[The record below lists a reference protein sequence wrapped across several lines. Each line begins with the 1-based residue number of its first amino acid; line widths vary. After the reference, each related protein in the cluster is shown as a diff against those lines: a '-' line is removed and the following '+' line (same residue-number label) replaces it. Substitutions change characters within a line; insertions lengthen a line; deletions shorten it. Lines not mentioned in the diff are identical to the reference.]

1 MNSKMFKKLT
11 LATFLILISFTLV
24 QAQEGNKAEQTSTL
38 GWFDKIHLGGYMQVR
53 YNGLQSNPELECEQC
68 DEGWGGEENSLSLRR
83 LRFKLYGQIHPRV
96 FFYFQ
101 PDFAKSVGDAHHVG
115 RLKDAYF
122 DLGLDRNNEFRL
134 RIGQSKV
141 PFGYENM
148 QSSSQRLPLD
158 RDDALNSGLKDER
171 DVGVF
176 FYWANKQQ
184 RNMMNELKKD
194 GMKHSG
200 DFGVFAL
207 GIYNGQTANHKD
219 RNGKFHV
226 VTRFSLPIEV
236 GNQVIEPG
244 IQAYHGK
251 YVLQE
256 TSPEINANASKEYL
270 DERAAVSF
278 VLYPK
283 PFGIQAEYVIG
294 KGPEFN
300 KETQKIEVQNLSG
313 GYVTFSY
320 ITGNFI
326 PFTRLQYYDGGKKH
340 EMDARSYT
348 VKELELGL
356 EWQPMKAFELVAM
369 YTFSNRRYEDFQ
381 VQDNRQAG
389 SLLRLQAQLNF

>member
-1 MNSKMFKKLT
+1 MLKNIA
-11 LATFLILISFTLV
+11 LAAMSLLLSFSFAR
-24 QAQEGNKAEQTSTL
+24 AQEKEKTTS
-38 GWFDKIHLGGYMQVR
+38 GWFERIHLGGYMQVR
-53 YNGLQSNPELECEQC
+53 YNGLFQTNPKLECEQC
-68 DEGWGGEENSLSLRR
+68 DEAWGGDENSFSLRR
-83 LRFKLYGQIHPRV
+83 LRFKIYGQIHPRV

-101 PDFAKSVGDAHHVG
+101 PDFAKSVGESNHVG

-176 FYWANKQQ
+176 FYWANSQQ
-184 RNMMNELKKD
+184 RNMMTELKKD

-207 GIYNGQTANHKD
+207 GIYNGQTANHED

-226 VTRFSLPIEV
+226 VSRFSLPIQI

-244 IQAYHGK
+244 IQAYRGR

-256 TSPEINANASKEYL
+256 TSPEIKSYETKEYL

-278 VLYPK
+278 VLYPR
-283 PFGIQAEYVIG
+283 PFGIQAEYVVG

-300 KETQKIEVQNLSG
+300 KETQKTEIQNLQG

-320 ITGNFI
+320 LAGNLI
-326 PFTRLQYYDGGKKH
+326 PFTRIQYYDGGKKH
-340 EMDARSYT
+340 ELDARSYT

-381 VQDNRQAG
+381 LQNNQQAG

>member
-1 MNSKMFKKLT
+1 MLKNIALSTMFLL
-11 LATFLILISFTLV
+11 LAFSFA
-24 QAQEGNKAEQTSTL
+24 QAQEKEKSTSD
-38 GWFDKIHLGGYMQVR
+38 WFERIHLGGYMQVR
-53 YNGLQSNPELECEQC
+53 YNGLFQTNPKLECEQC
-68 DEGWGGEENSLSLRR
+68 DEAWGGGENSFSLRR
-83 LRFKLYGQIHPRV
+83 LRFKIYGQIHPRV

-101 PDFAKSVGDAHHVG
+101 PDFAKSVGESNHVG

-176 FYWANKQQ
+176 FYWANSQQ
-184 RNMMNELKKD
+184 RNMMTELKKD

-226 VTRFSLPIEV
+226 VSRFSLPIQI

-244 IQAYHGK
+244 IQAYRGT

-256 TSPEINANASKEYL
+256 TSPEIKSYETKEYL

-283 PFGIQAEYVIG
+283 PFGIQAEYVVG

-300 KETQKIEVQNLSG
+300 KETQKTEVQNLQG

-320 ITGNFI
+320 IAGNLI
-326 PFTRLQYYDGGKKH
+326 PFTRIQYYDGGKKH
-340 EMDARSYT
+340 ELDARSYT

-356 EWQPMKAFELVAM
+356 EWQPVKAFELVAM

-381 VQDNRQAG
+381 LQNNHQEG

>member
-1 MNSKMFKKLT
+1 MLKKLT
-11 LATFLILISFTLV
+11 LATFLLLLSFSFA
-24 QAQEGNKAEQTSTL
+24 QAQEEKNDEKTSP

-53 YNGLQSNPELECEQC
+53 YNGLFQTNPALECEQC
-68 DEGWGGEENSLSLRR
+68 DEAWGGEENSLSLRR
-83 LRFKLYGQIHPRV
+83 LRFKIYGQIHPRV

-101 PDFAKSVGDAHHVG
+101 PDFAKSVGESDHVG

-122 DLGLDRNNEFRL
+122 DLGLDLKNEFRL

-184 RNMMNELKKD
+184 RNMMTELKKD

-207 GIYNGQTANHKD
+207 GVYNGQTANHKD

-226 VTRFSLPIEV
+226 VTRFSLPIKV

-244 IQAYHGK
+244 IQAYRGT

-256 TSPEINANASKEYL
+256 TSPEINANESKEYL
-270 DERAAVSF
+270 DERVAASF
-278 VLYPK
+278 VLYPR
-283 PFGIQAEYVIG
+283 PFGIQAEYVVG

-300 KETQKIEVQNLSG
+300 KETQKIEVQNLNG

-320 ITGNFI
+320 IAGNFI

-356 EWQPMKAFELVAM
+356 EWQPMKSFELVAM